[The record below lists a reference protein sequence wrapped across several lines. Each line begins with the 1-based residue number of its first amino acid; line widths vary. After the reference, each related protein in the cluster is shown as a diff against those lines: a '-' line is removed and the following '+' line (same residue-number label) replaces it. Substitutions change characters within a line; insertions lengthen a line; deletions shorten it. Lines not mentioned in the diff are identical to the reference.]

1 SELFSDLEK
10 DVLAYTEAMSATPV
24 NVADELYQRLE
35 EHLDPVQM
43 VELTAAIALQNFS
56 ARFNRA
62 FQIAPED

>member
-1 SELFSDLEK
+1 
-10 DVLAYTEAMSATPV
+10 MSATPV